1 MPAIKEMKDE
11 QKAAVAAGKNE
22 VSSLKQQIS
31 TVGQRAKGSTAQVSK
46 LIILAFS
53 FDNDF
58 IDPLVQELKQRCPNG
73 VISGILT
80 KDETISYVL
89 AHTRRV
95 TATGYCQSAVG
106 LLDKESHS
114 VASDEGT
121 TL

>member
-1 MPAIKEMKDE
+1 MIKHLLLGILMSLVCGC
-11 QKAAVAAGKNE
+11 ASLNS
-22 VSSLKQQIS
+22 VSV
-31 TVGQRAKGSTAQVSK
+31 TPVPGHRAHQVTAQVSK